1 MPQLEIGLPLKDIEK
16 PEPTTGWRAG
26 WESTGLSYGDGIM
39 EESVDRITKTYT
51 DYSDHEEAYK
61 AYASMTEFN
70 TAGSLAS
77 EDKRRSYYN
86 DAIKNGVFAL
96 DDDFNVVPGASH
108 FNNAEMLYDTNIIK
122 GALLAQRQG
131 LNEDVLNV
139 TYSQVVEEKAK
150 ALDEERKQSSQW
162 RFHTAAF
169 AGHVFRKETIVDFA
183 SPAKIMAGTLWK
195 GAAKA
200 FAVEASLAT
209 VGEIAREEQRHRHME
224 KANLDYTLWDSVENI
239 LIGAG
244 LAGSIRGAGSAVQDW
259 ATFKKISSKVRT
271 VEDKALFERYARREN
286 FKLTQD
292 TRKHIAL
299 EEKAVRD
306 IDEGRVADVADH
318 TEIDIN
324 TKVDDTI
331 EEVNINDE
339 VAKANPVNQDD
350 IKVFERELD
359 EVAEVKDPTEADPYE
374 GMVEPKVADETIN
387 EVIDDPEIKALYDEI
402 EAEKKALSPQ
412 AQKVKEAGEI
422 PVGGSE
428 DQTKQTVKDMFKRAE
443 TEDDIYKGMSQEELD
458 EIERIKMGDPE
469 LQAKQK
475 EIEDELN
482 AFAAETAGVGGTPVF
497 AQFGAEL
504 FGGTWNGLDYDEET
518 GTFTFDPVR
527 FMVGFLAGH
536 VGKKIATNPKLQAKA
551 KKEAL
556 AYAQRMHDKLED
568 TPFYQY
574 ITGIHKAVDD
584 RGGKGLLARQ
594 AEEKAKSVKPKGK
607 EVYHPEVDKTYI
619 VGEDGNVYWESRR
632 GWRESKQFG
641 LKKTLE
647 EIDEIGID
655 KYKAKLEKEKVEYE
669 AELKRQREAE
679 ESPEFYKDQHTAPTR
694 DKDGTTSIDNLT
706 EIYPK
711 DIYSK
716 DAARLYGHGEKAKD
730 DIAMYLLRK
739 IKGNP
744 DAKVTI
750 YRSIPEDID
759 ADINPGDWVTITKAY
774 AKEHGDARFDGK
786 YKLLEKE
793 VKASDIITDGNSIH
807 EQGYDPKDIGAKAIQ
822 PREYFKQVG
831 KDLGLETFD
840 VFEVG
845 DELRLNLLI
854 APKGELKQGK
864 GTQAMEKLI
873 QYADEHNKR
882 ITLSPALPD
891 DRKGTT
897 SRARLV
903 KFYKRFGFVENK
915 GRYKDFSISDGMY
928 REAKK

>member
-1 MPQLEIGLPLKDIEK
+1 MPQLELDLPTVDIEK
-16 PEPTTGWRAG
+16 DYQPSGFQAG
-26 WESTGLSYGDGIM
+26 IDTNNLRYGKGVLPQSYNNIVT
-39 EESVDRITKTYT
+39 SYA
-51 DYSDHEEAYK
+51 DYNDNKEAYD
-61 AYASMTEFN
+61 AFSNVDTITNMFN
-70 TAGSLAS
+70 
-77 EDKRRSYYN
+77 EDDIKRKSTYELPIR
-86 DAIKNGVFAL
+86 NGRYVL
-96 DDDFNVVPGASH
+96 DDEGNIAPGPNH
-108 FNNAEMLYDTNIIK
+108 FMGADLLYNTKAIH

-131 LNEDVLNV
+131 FNDDVLNAEYANITKLKAEELAEIQANSSGL
-139 TYSQVVEEKAK
+139 TY
-150 ALDEERKQSSQW
+150 ALGYLGGEL
-162 RFHTAAF
+162 
-169 AGHVFRKETIVDFA
+169 FRKETIVDFA
-183 SPAKIMAGTLWK
+183 SPQKIMGSTIFR

-200 FAVEASLAT
+200 FGVEAMYAAT
-209 VGEIAREEQRHRHME
+209 SEVMREKQAQEHME
-224 KANLDYTLWDSVENI
+224 RANLDYTLWDSVENI

-244 LAGSIRGAGSAVQDW
+244 IAGAIRGIGSSVQDW
-259 ATFKKISSKVRT
+259 FTFKKIDSKLKT
-271 VEDKALFERYARREN
+271 KEDKDIFERYARREN

-318 TEIDIN
+318 TDIDIN
-324 TKVDDTI
+324 TKTDDAI

-339 VAKANPVNQDD
+339 IAKANPVNQDD
-350 IKVFERELD
+350 IKVFEREID
-359 EVAEVKDPTEADPYE
+359 EVAEVKDPTESDPYE

-428 DQTKQTVKDMFKRAE
+428 DQASESVKNMFKRAE
-443 TEDDIYKGMSQEELD
+443 TEDDIYKGMNQAELD
-458 EIERIKMGDPE
+458 EIERIKMEDPE

-482 AFAAETAGVGGTPVF
+482 AFASESAGVGGTPVF

-607 EVYHPEVDKTYI
+607 EIYHPEVDKTYI

-632 GWRESKQFG
+632 GWRKSEKFG

-669 AELKRQREAE
+669 AELKRQREIE

-716 DAARLYGHGEKAKD
+716 DAARLYGHGEKRKD

-744 DAKVTI
+744 DAKITI
-750 YRSIPEDID
+750 YRAIPEDID
-759 ADINPGDWVTITKAY
+759 ADINAGDWVTITKEY
-774 AKEHGDARFDGK
+774 AKEHGEARFNGK

-807 EQGYDPKDIGAKAIQ
+807 EQGYDPKGSK
-822 PREYFKQVG
+822 
-831 KDLGLETFD
+831 
-840 VFEVG
+840 
-845 DELRLNLLI
+845 
-854 APKGELKQGK
+854 
-864 GTQAMEKLI
+864 
-873 QYADEHNKR
+873 
-882 ITLSPALPD
+882 
-891 DRKGTT
+891 
-897 SRARLV
+897 
-903 KFYKRFGFVENK
+903 
-915 GRYKDFSISDGMY
+915 
-928 REAKK
+928 